1 MSMKYPAL
9 AMAAMILAAGVL
21 SADADGSFDKTVT
34 VSGPVD
40 LDVVTASGGITVLP
54 GRGGSV
60 RVHATLK
67 AQHGWFDF
75 NDAEA
80 HIRELERNPPVEQT
94 GNRIRIGY
102 VHGRDLLRGVSMR
115 LEIYTPVDS
124 QLRAHADSGGIHVQ
138 GIRGPADCHTDS
150 GGIEVREVGSEVRAS
165 ADSGGIH
172 LGHIGGAVTARV
184 DSGGIDAIDIA
195 GGIDAQAD
203 SGSIRLAQTKPAPI
217 HAKADSGGITV
228 RLAPGAGYDVSAG
241 SESGS
246 ISVPEMTVRSEFSRH
261 HVDGKIRGGGPLVNV
276 RVDSGGIRIE

>member
-1 MSMKYPAL
+1 MKSFTPAI
-9 AMAAMILAAGVL
+9 AALILTAGVL
-21 SADADGSFDKTVT
+21 SADEQGSFEKTLT

-40 LDVVTASGGITVLP
+40 LDVVTDSGGITVTP
-54 GRGGSV
+54 GPAGSV
-60 RVHATLK
+60 HVHAILR

-80 HIRELERNPPVEQT
+80 HIRELERNPPIEQT
-94 GNRIRIGY
+94 GNRLRIGY

-115 LEIYTPVDS
+115 LEISTPPGT
-124 QLRAHADSGGIHVQ
+124 QLRARADSGGIHAGGIQ
-138 GIRGPADCHTDS
+138 GPVDCHTDS
-150 GGIEVREVGSEVRAS
+150 GGIEVRDVASEVRAS
-165 ADSGGIH
+165 ADSGGIR
-172 LGHIGGAVTARV
+172 LGHIGGPVTVHV

-203 SGSIRLAQTKPAPI
+203 SGSIRLVQTKPAPI
-217 HAKADSGGITV
+217 RAKADSGGITV

-241 SESGS
+241 AESGN

-261 HVDGKIRGGGPLVNV
+261 HVDGKVRGGGPLVHV

>member
-1 MSMKYPAL
+1 MNRSGLAL
-9 AMAAMILAAGVL
+9 AGIIVTTGVL
-21 SADADGSFDKTVT
+21 WGDEQGSFERTLTVN
-34 VSGPVD
+34 GPVD
-40 LDVVTASGGITVLP
+40 LDVATDSGGITVMP
-54 GRGGSV
+54 GPAGSV

-67 AQHGWFDF
+67 AQHGWLDF
-75 NDAEA
+75 SDAEA

-94 GNRIRIGY
+94 GNRVRIGY

-115 LEIYTPVDS
+115 LEIYTPVET
-124 QLRAHADSGGIHVQ
+124 QLRARADSGGIHVQ

-150 GGIEVREVGSEVRAS
+150 GGIEVRDVSSEVRAN

-184 DSGGIDAIDIA
+184 DSGGIDAVDIA

-228 RLAPGAGYDVSAG
+228 RLAPGAGYDVSAA

-246 ISVPEMTVRSEFSRH
+246 ISVPEMTVRSDFSRH
-261 HVDGKIRGGGPLVNV
+261 HVDGKVRGGGPPVNV